1 MDAAMFLMASFFVLL
16 ILSPTT
22 TGAGSECKMY
32 VSSFHGVNDKS
43 CWTGGYQTPCASF
56 DLALQAT
63 THGNCSSSSIIYLY
77 PGDYTLDLDTTTTRE
92 KHNNVKDVSIRVL
105 ESPSLLENECH
116 LDMDVEVLY
125 YMLKCPPICG
135 LRFTASVTDC
145 NGATL
150 EWKNDLYVCITT
162 PNNLFCHNVSSH
174 CMCGGQNCEGKLYEL
189 VSFPIFATDANPIE
203 VILNVSTL
211 GPTVASTNVTVNVT
225 SECLEPYNLTN
236 GVCEPRYYTK
246 CSNNQD
252 YCPLVAAECLYFYY
266 YPSAECLNGA
276 CYQLNSTPKQWLCA
290 NCPSGKGVSFN
301 KINICVQCNN
311 PLKNILI
318 FIGIE
323 ILPITIMVLI
333 IIILN
338 VQLTN
343 GSINGLVFYSQII
356 FFIYSDYVLI
366 LSTKSN
372 YQLLVSPCNIFSLDF
387 TLFLVNSLIC
397 IVPNMSPLGAIS
409 FWYVIG
415 FYPLFLLLLI
425 YVWIVLYDKG
435 FRCVVCITRPFH
447 RCMARFWSITGIE
460 PSLVHSIASIYILC
474 FTQIAGV
481 SFNILRFCLTYNNNL
496 NINGSYF
503 FYDAKMEYFH
513 GVHAVAGS
521 VAILVLIVVII
532 IPTLY
537 IQFYRF
543 KWFHKLL
550 GILHLRKQL
559 LISLGDVFTGPYK
572 NGSDNT
578 FDYRFFA
585 GLYLLARIIIMS
597 SIFLSGINNAEV
609 PLLRLKY
616 YYISI
621 AMPIQGCCVLLL
633 GIMVLL
639 FSPFK
644 KTIHSF
650 SEVAM
655 FIMEIAFFCTL
666 FVLNTYTY
674 VDYTIIDEG
683 NLKLPG
689 LMITS
694 FNCLLF
700 GIILPSYILYQLV
713 KMMSNCYY
721 YWKQHNHTV
730 RDQEEISFID
740 DDDWIADRMKNPQEY
755 AEKHVTV
762 RLDYSLPTDPNTSTT
777 IPPSYGSINNK

>member
-1 MDAAMFLMASFFVLL
+1 MACFFVLL

-22 TGAGSECKMY
+22 GTGEGTGEGTGSECKMY
-32 VSSFHGVNDKS
+32 VSSFDGINDNS
-43 CWTGGYQTPCASF
+43 CWTGGYQTPCASL
-56 DLALQAT
+56 DLALKAT

-77 PGDYTLDLDTTTTRE
+77 PGDYTLDLDTTTTQE
-92 KHNNVKDVSIRVL
+92 KHNVKDVSIHVS

-125 YMLKCPPICG
+125 YNLSCPPNCG
-135 LRFTASVTDC
+135 LLFTASVTDC

-162 PNNLFCHNVSSH
+162 LNNFYCHNVSSH

-203 VILNVSTL
+203 VALNVSTL

-236 GVCEPRYYTK
+236 GVCEPQYYTK

-276 CYQLNSTPKQWLCA
+276 CYQLNSTSKQWLCA

-311 PLKNILI
+311 PLKNVLI

-366 LSTKSN
+366 LSTKNN

-387 TLFLVNSLIC
+387 TPFLVNSLIC

-415 FYPLFLLLLI
+415 FYPLLLLLLI

-447 RCMARFWSITGIE
+447 RCMARFWSMTGIE
-460 PSLVHSIASIYILC
+460 PSLIHSTASIYILS

-481 SFNILRFCLTYNNNL
+481 SFKILHYSFNTD
-496 NINGSYF
+496 SMSF

-559 LISLGDVFTGPYK
+559 LLSLGDVFTGPYK

-585 GLYLLARIIIMS
+585 GLYLLARIIILS
-597 SIFLSGINNAEV
+597 SIFFSGINDAEV

-616 YYISI
+616 YYFSV
-621 AMPIQGCCVLLL
+621 AVPIQGCCILLL

-655 FIMEIAFFCTL
+655 FIMEIAFFCSL

-674 VDYTIIDEG
+674 IDYAIIDEG
-683 NLKLPG
+683 NLKSPG

-721 YWKQHNHTV
+721 YWKQHNCTV
-730 RDQEEISFID
+730 PADRDQREISFID
-740 DDDWIADRMKNPQEY
+740 NDDWNADRMENPQEY
-755 AEKHVTV
+755 AEQHITV
-762 RLDYSLPTDPNTSTT
+762 RLDYSLPTDPSTSTT
-777 IPPSYGSINNK
+777 IPPSYGSINNKLM